1 MASQFFLGRQ
11 PIVDIDGKIFAYELL
26 FHNEK
31 SKVDNNRQATSTVV
45 SNVLNKFGTS
55 QVLGL
60 HKAFVKVDYDFI
72 LHDLVYN
79 LPKDKFILSLL
90 DLESID
96 EKLEERILKLYHDGY
111 TLAINDINFN
121 IENMK
126 KYSRVLRYFEYI
138 KIDTTTTELHSVTDV
153 LRAFNIKTSKI
164 ITTKIE
170 HEATKNSCEELGFG
184 LFQGFY
190 FAKPNILKNSFVD
203 SEKLAVLKIVNMLV
217 SEASL
222 DDITATFETNH
233 TLSIQL
239 LKFINSG
246 AFSFR
251 NKISSINHVLTLVG
265 RFPLAQ
271 WLMLLIYSKS
281 VNNSTEASPL
291 LLLVK
296 SRTVLMQETLKLIKP
311 NVSKTELSEAYFIGV
326 FSLIDALLGGVIED
340 ILDDMNISDNIKGAI
355 VGKNSTYADIL
366 TFIIANEER
375 DDNYIKYFIEKYELN
390 PNEIEHV
397 LLESIKD
404 INTFEE
410 ALNM

>member
-1 MASQFFLGRQ
+1 MAAQFFLGRQ

-45 SNVLNKFGTS
+45 SNVLNKFGTT
-55 QVLGL
+55 QVLGK
-60 HKAFVKVDYDFI
+60 HRAFVKVDYDFI

-79 LPKDKFILSLL
+79 LPKDKFVLSLL
-90 DLESID
+90 DLDEID
-96 EKLEERILKLYHDGY
+96 EKLEERILHLYHEGY
-111 TLAINDINFN
+111 TLAINDIKFT

-126 KYSRVLRYFEYI
+126 IYSKVLRYFAYI
-138 KIDTTTTELHSVTDV
+138 KIDTTKTDLKTVSDV
-153 LRAFNIKTSKI
+153 LRAFNIQTSKI

-170 HEATKNSCEELGFG
+170 HEKTKIACEELGFKI
-184 LFQGFY
+184 FQGFY
-190 FAKPNILKNSFVD
+190 FAKPNILKNTFVD

-217 SEASL
+217 TEASL
-222 DDITATFETNH
+222 DDITATFETHH

-281 VNNSTEASPL
+281 INNTTEPSPL

-296 SRTVLMQETLKLIKP
+296 SRTVLMQETLKLINPK
-311 NVSKTELSEAYFIGV
+311 VSKDELSEAYFIGV
-326 FSLIDALLGGVIED
+326 FSLIDTLLGGDLES
-340 ILDDMNISDNIKGAI
+340 ILDEMNISENIKGAI
-355 VGKNSTYADIL
+355 LGESSIYADIL

-375 DDNYIKYFIEKYELN
+375 DDNYIEYFIKKYELN
-390 PNEIEHV
+390 SNDVENM

-404 INTFEE
+404 INSFEE
-410 ALNM
+410 ALSI